1 MILYAEV
8 TKKENV
14 LPNCYRTADELY
26 IFFKRSY
33 ELYIHSSEGVTTLF
47 SEQDY
52 AYGYFD
58 SESFPLERSTIASG
72 FYTLGL
78 NSEVANTLSAPASL
92 SSAPANLTCNYL

>member
-33 ELYIHSSEGVTTLF
+33 ELYIHSLF